1 MYWADTQLVI
11 SRAFV
16 TIVVVGLVW
25 PVLVSP
31 VFVAIIV
38 VAVVLVVAAVAVTGG
53 DLHAA
58 LAVVGYYA
66 RSVGVVARSCV
77 SQRHG
82 IGADRDFVRRG
93 DGGGGGPTYDEGWR
107 WWTRA
112 DECEAAAAVTW
123 LSSVKNDAFPLPLA
137 HCTLR
142 LTFTTHLLASDAG
155 ATSDVMSSRLA
166 LSPTLW
172 HNTFITIARG
182 PQAATIMTTGGG
194 RLTWE
199 RQLGGNDPD
208 RDDQDYD
215 EATPTTAARQR
226 RPRPRPQQLEWWRR
240 LCGYDTHDHHG
251 HDGYSGGRSSA
262 TTTAATT
269 MVAVEAAM
277 APMTRP
283 QQRDLQQQQQ
293 QPGLATDHE
302 HHKETPT

>member
-1 MYWADTQLVI
+1 MYWADTQLVV

-31 VFVAIIV
+31 VSSPSSLSPSSSSLLPSPS
-38 VAVVLVVAAVAVTGG
+38 LVGICTPRWRLWGITPVPCLGCIMTG
-53 DLHAA
+53 
-58 LAVVGYYA
+58 LA
-66 RSVGVVARSCV
+66 
-77 SQRHG
+77 
-82 IGADRDFVRRG
+82 
-93 DGGGGGPTYDEGWR
+93 GPTLNIPTQLFEREVYTHHLR
-107 WWTRA
+107 
-112 DECEAAAAVTW
+112 
-123 LSSVKNDAFPLPLA
+123 DAFPLPLA

-142 LTFTTHLLASDAG
+142 PTFTTHLLASDAG
-155 ATSDVMSSRLA
+155 ATSDVTSSRLA
-166 LSPTLW
+166 

-194 RLTWE
+194 RLTRE

-226 RPRPRPQQLEWWRR
+226 RPRPRPRPQQLEWWRR

-269 MVAVEAAM
+269 MVAVEAAT

-293 QPGLATDHE
+293 QPGLTTDHE
-302 HHKETPT
+302 HHKETLT